1 MPAELRKPFAL
12 RVLGIDPAAA
22 GATGFAVV
30 DALGGSSTSVHFDT
44 IPAARGASNVPVRL
58 QLIHD
63 RIAALIDQFSPECLA
78 IESIFTALNIKTAL
92 RLAEVRG
99 VILLAAAQRNLP
111 VHSYSPRE
119 VKAAVA
125 GYGHADKAQ
134 MQQMVRAI
142 LSLKE
147 IPQPS
152 DAADALAVA
161 LCHIQFAQSQQRFGV
176 SARLLAA
183 PKTTRRNVPPLVRVA
198 SVR

>member
-1 MPAELRKPFAL
+1 
-12 RVLGIDPAAA
+12 
-22 GATGFAVV
+22 
-30 DALGGSSTSVHFDT
+30 
-44 IPAARGASNVPVRL
+44 
-58 QLIHD
+58 
-63 RIAALIDQFSPECLA
+63 
-78 IESIFTALNIKTAL
+78 
-92 RLAEVRG
+92 
-99 VILLAAAQRNLP
+99 
-111 VHSYSPRE
+111 
-119 VKAAVA
+119 VKAVVA

-176 SARLLAA
+176 AAQLLAKPRSA
-183 PKTTRRNVPPLVRVA
+183 PRATRRNVPPLVRVA